1 MDRIKENEVERRGL
15 NIDGQDIL
23 LIDEKVFR

>member
-23 LIDEKVFR
+23 LIDEKVFG